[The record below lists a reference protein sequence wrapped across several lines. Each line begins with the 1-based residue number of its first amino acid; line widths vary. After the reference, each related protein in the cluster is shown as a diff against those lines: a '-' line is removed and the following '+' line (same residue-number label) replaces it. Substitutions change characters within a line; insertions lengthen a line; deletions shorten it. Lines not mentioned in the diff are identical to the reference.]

1 MICKGFTFGA
11 LITLALLISGEGLR
25 AEEART
31 PLKIGIIGDSTLCV
45 YPSESPRRGW
55 GQMLP
60 EFLGPEIVFINEG
73 ESGKSSKT
81 FPTTTWKKVLSEH
94 PDFVLIQFGHNDENT
109 DISLPDYKNNLRR
122 YVDEA
127 KRNGAIPILVTPMH
141 RRNFRDGKLTTE
153 LTPYADAMKD
163 LGGDLG
169 VPVVDLH
176 VKSRVLFEQ
185 LGEAGTAEFTV
196 NFGGEK
202 KDKDDRTHFTEKGAR
217 ELARL
222 VGAALV
228 EIDPRFA
235 GSPKK
240 ISTVKP
246 PGKSL

>member
-1 MICKGFTFGA
+1 MMDKGFILGV
-11 LITLALLISGEGLR
+11 LLTLALLISGDGLR
-25 AEEART
+25 AEEPRA

-45 YPSESPRRGW
+45 YPAESPRRGW

-81 FPTTTWKKVLSEH
+81 FPTTSWKKVLAEQ

-109 DISLPDYKNNLRR
+109 NIPLSEYKENLRR

-141 RRNFRDGKLTTE
+141 RRNFREGKLTTE
-153 LTPYADAMKD
+153 LTPYAAAMKE
-163 LGGDLG
+163 LSRESG

-176 VKSRVLFEQ
+176 EKSGVLFEE
-185 LGEAGTAEFTV
+185 LGEAGSTTFTV

-202 KDKDDRTHFTEKGAR
+202 KDKDDRTHFTETGAR

-222 VGAALV
+222 VGSALV
-228 EIDPRFA
+228 EIDPRLA
-235 GSPKK
+235 RSPKN
-240 ISTVKP
+240 ISNVEP
-246 PGKSL
+246 PSKSL